1 MKPHEEWLFKAEN
14 DLSSA
19 DILLNSSKPLL
30 DIAIYHTQQCAEKAL
45 KSFLAFNEKDIEKIH
60 NLIILTGLCAEL
72 DHSFNSLKEDA
83 IYLNP
88 YSTLYRYPD
97 GDLLPP
103 EADVRKAIEAAER
116 ILSFVKNKIRS

>member
-19 DILLNSSKPLL
+19 DLLVNSSRPLF

-45 KSFLAFNEKDIEKIH
+45 KAFLAYKECDIEKIH
-60 NLIILTGLCAEL
+60 NLIMLTTLCAEI
-72 DHSFNSLKEDA
+72 DNSFNSLKEDA
-83 IYLNP
+83 VYLNP

-97 GDLLPP
+97 GDLMPP
-103 EADVRKAIEAAER
+103 RAEVIKAIAVADR
-116 ILSFVKNKIRS
+116 ILDFVKIKINS